1 METKKVRNTKNIEI
15 RVQFEYLN
23 DNDILELSK
32 EYKVKISLDE
42 KTDFETNKKNIL
54 SQANFKTKEE
64 RNCFHMFNK
73 SKKKFLTQNSDFEQ
87 YINTKSSII
96 LINTYEYC
104 DKILQKLKESLDL
117 IHQKSKYAY
126 MIEIKKEELAN
137 ELTSLEKY
145 FDVDIFA
152 DYFIFKNGLEI
163 LLNIIKDNYG
173 DIRLYALRGISKLLS
188 FEDAIDFFLKN
199 EGNLDILFT
208 SFIGNNELK
217 SEFAFFDVIIN
228 LIASKNEIISLLINL
243 CNEYFFKKIIKFLDG
258 DNKDN
263 DLKKNILFFIN
274 IILKFVEQKNQ
285 YKLIFELTNVGIF
298 DALKN
303 CLKSQEES
311 LFEQIDLLEDTLKY
325 LLEENEYK
333 DNKYDIIKEKFNNYI
348 ENKRFYKIQN
358 LIIKTNSEDKEIKT
372 EAINELNNIL
382 KDNDSSFDL
391 IYEAYIKNDN
401 LEKMN
406 VFYLYFIKLFESDEN
421 NINNFINSAKKYSE
435 EKKTKPLYQFI
446 EILNNPEPNS
456 LKLKI
461 DTFSFINNVLI
472 ITSYFSNDSIF
483 LELLYIFNENEI
495 FEYIESEELE
505 EDLNKEVLKFKEI
518 IKNNISK
525 LEKSKEKKYQLIINK
540 FEKIEEKKVIDA
552 IKDLFLEVHNSSG
565 TIHTKAVKKIIN
577 ILYDENNFKLF
588 FKMFVENGQK
598 NLNYSFFE
606 IFSQYCVGRD
616 ESCMKF
622 VQIIDDYEK
631 QLKINC
637 FEKIINYL
645 DENQNEL
652 VQLKAF
658 KLINTLLSIND
669 KKYCYKLLNKFN
681 KLGMFEH
688 LNNLIKSKEIETQ
701 IKNQLE
707 VIFTFLGIV
716 LENNKNGEHYDAI
729 NEKYKKLKE
738 TKNLYENI
746 IDDFII
752 FDGK

>member
-1 METKKVRNTKNIEI
+1 M
-15 RVQFEYLN
+15 
-23 DNDILELSK
+23 
-32 EYKVKISLDE
+32 
-42 KTDFETNKKNIL
+42 
-54 SQANFKTKEE
+54 
-64 RNCFHMFNK
+64 
-73 SKKKFLTQNSDFEQ
+73 
-87 YINTKSSII
+87 
-96 LINTYEYC
+96 
-104 DKILQKLKESLDL
+104 
-117 IHQKSKYAY
+117 
-126 MIEIKKEELAN
+126 
-137 ELTSLEKY
+137 
-145 FDVDIFA
+145 
-152 DYFIFKNGLEI
+152 
-163 LLNIIKDNYG
+163 
-173 DIRLYALRGISKLLS
+173 
-188 FEDAIDFFLKN
+188 
-199 EGNLDILFT
+199 
-208 SFIGNNELK
+208 
-217 SEFAFFDVIIN
+217 
-228 LIASKNEIISLLINL
+228 
-243 CNEYFFKKIIKFLDG
+243 
-258 DNKDN
+258 
-263 DLKKNILFFIN
+263 
-274 IILKFVEQKNQ
+274 
-285 YKLIFELTNVGIF
+285 
-298 DALKN
+298 
-303 CLKSQEES
+303 
-311 LFEQIDLLEDTLKY
+311 
-325 LLEENEYK
+325 
-333 DNKYDIIKEKFNNYI
+333 
-348 ENKRFYKIQN
+348 
-358 LIIKTNSEDKEIKT
+358 
-372 EAINELNNIL
+372 
-382 KDNDSSFDL
+382 
-391 IYEAYIKNDN
+391 
-401 LEKMN
+401 
-406 VFYLYFIKLFESDEN
+406 
-421 NINNFINSAKKYSE
+421 
-435 EKKTKPLYQFI
+435 
-446 EILNNPEPNS
+446 
-456 LKLKI
+456 
-461 DTFSFINNVLI
+461 
-472 ITSYFSNDSIF
+472 
-483 LELLYIFNENEI
+483 
-495 FEYIESEELE
+495 
-505 EDLNKEVLKFKEI
+505 KFKEI

-707 VIFTFLGIV
+707 VIITFLGII
-716 LENNKNGEHYDAI
+716 LENNKKGEHYDAI

>member
-137 ELTSLEKY
+137 ELTSLEKN

-263 DLKKNILFFIN
+263 DLKKKYFI
-274 IILKFVEQKNQ
+274 
-285 YKLIFELTNVGIF
+285 
-298 DALKN
+298 
-303 CLKSQEES
+303 
-311 LFEQIDLLEDTLKY
+311 
-325 LLEENEYK
+325 
-333 DNKYDIIKEKFNNYI
+333 
-348 ENKRFYKIQN
+348 FYKYN
-358 LIIKTNSEDKEIKT
+358 
-372 EAINELNNIL
+372 
-382 KDNDSSFDL
+382 
-391 IYEAYIKNDN
+391 
-401 LEKMN
+401 
-406 VFYLYFIKLFESDEN
+406 
-421 NINNFINSAKKYSE
+421 
-435 EKKTKPLYQFI
+435 I
-446 EILNNPEPNS
+446 EICR
-456 LKLKI
+456 
-461 DTFSFINNVLI
+461 T
-472 ITSYFSNDSIF
+472 
-483 LELLYIFNENEI
+483 
-495 FEYIESEELE
+495 
-505 EDLNKEVLKFKEI
+505 
-518 IKNNISK
+518 
-525 LEKSKEKKYQLIINK
+525 KKPI
-540 FEKIEEKKVIDA
+540 
-552 IKDLFLEVHNSSG
+552 
-565 TIHTKAVKKIIN
+565 
-577 ILYDENNFKLF
+577 
-588 FKMFVENGQK
+588 
-598 NLNYSFFE
+598 
-606 IFSQYCVGRD
+606 
-616 ESCMKF
+616 
-622 VQIIDDYEK
+622 
-631 QLKINC
+631 
-637 FEKIINYL
+637 
-645 DENQNEL
+645 
-652 VQLKAF
+652 
-658 KLINTLLSIND
+658 
-669 KKYCYKLLNKFN
+669 
-681 KLGMFEH
+681 
-688 LNNLIKSKEIETQ
+688 
-701 IKNQLE
+701 
-707 VIFTFLGIV
+707 
-716 LENNKNGEHYDAI
+716 
-729 NEKYKKLKE
+729 
-738 TKNLYENI
+738 
-746 IDDFII
+746 
-752 FDGK
+752 